1 MFPVV
6 PSSRALQSVLFSPQK
21 GPPSMQYL
29 VIGLSAWTVFEITNA
44 TIAIT
49 SIRYVTTNR
58 TIDFNSH

>member
-1 MFPVV
+1 
-6 PSSRALQSVLFSPQK
+6 
-21 GPPSMQYL
+21 MQYL
-29 VIGLSAWTVFEITNA
+29 VIGWSAWTVFEITIA